1 MATTVKKNWLT
12 LTLNQNRYKF
22 SLNRNGISLNFQ
34 TSAVKLL
41 VRDVRPSANSLPY
54 GTYITTLHIQN
65 IPNTL
70 RLLFC
75 YTVTIFYVWEQN

>member
-1 MATTVKKNWLT
+1 MKSPNYWCKMP
-12 LTLNQNRYKF
+12 
-22 SLNRNGISLNFQ
+22 
-34 TSAVKLL
+34 
-41 VRDVRPSANSLPY
+41 VRDIRHGANSLPY

-70 RLLFC
+70 RLLFY